1 MISLRRL
8 RLAIATAMIAALP
21 STALPANDGVPS
33 EAYAEINAVL
43 VRDHVLPRYQRLAV
57 TTGAFAEATAS
68 FCSDPSQ
75 TGLDEM
81 RMRFD
86 GAMDAWMGAQHLR
99 FGPVELFMRAHRLY
113 FWPEARGRIDDAV
126 GEVVAGA
133 TPETLATDRFPQVSV
148 AAQGLP
154 AAETFLYGN
163 GALTADIQPDAI
175 RCAVLTAITD
185 NLRRIAS
192 DTAAD
197 WRGDR
202 DGDAFVDTVTNP
214 NPDNPYFQD
223 HRQATLAF
231 FQNLHDG
238 LQLIADAKLKPVLGT
253 SIEAARPRFAES
265 RLSGRSA
272 RNIAIN
278 LEALQALYE
287 GDGGTGLGTIVA
299 KYGTDDKLDPLLRK
313 AFRITLAT
321 ARSIDIPLA
330 EAVADPAQRPAVEKL
345 QTQVLALKQIVKT
358 RLAPAL
364 DVMVGFNALD
374 GD

>member
-8 RLAIATAMIAALP
+8 RLAVATAMIAALP
-21 STALPANDGVPS
+21 TVAWPANDGVPS
-33 EAYAEINAVL
+33 AVYAEINAAL
-43 VRDHVLPRYQRLAV
+43 VRDHVLPRYRKLAEA
-57 TTGAFAEATAS
+57 TGAFAKATAN
-68 FCSDPSQ
+68 FCSDPSR

-81 RMRFD
+81 RKRFD
-86 GAMDAWMGAQHLR
+86 GAMDAWIGAQHLR

-126 GEVVAGA
+126 GELVAGA
-133 TPETLATDRFPQVSV
+133 TPESLAADRFSQVSV

-154 AAETFLYGN
+154 AAETFLYGD
-163 GALTADIQPDAI
+163 GALTADIQPGTI
-175 RCAVLTAITD
+175 RCDVLAAITD
-185 NLRRIAS
+185 NLHRISS
-192 DTAAD
+192 DTAAG
-197 WRGDR
+197 WRGGK
-202 DGDAFVDTVTNP
+202 DGGAFVETVTNP

-231 FQNLHDG
+231 FQSLHDG

-253 SIEAARPRFAES
+253 SIEATRPRFAES

-287 GDGGTGLGTIVA
+287 GDGGTGLGTIVS
-299 KYGTDDKLDPLLRK
+299 KYATDEKLDPLLRK

-321 ARSIDIPLA
+321 ARSLGIPLA
-330 EAVADPAQRPAVEKL
+330 DAVADPAHRPVVEKL
-345 QTQVLALKQIVKT
+345 QTQVLALSRSSRHGSHPRST
-358 RLAPAL
+358 SW
-364 DVMVGFNALD
+364 
-374 GD
+374 